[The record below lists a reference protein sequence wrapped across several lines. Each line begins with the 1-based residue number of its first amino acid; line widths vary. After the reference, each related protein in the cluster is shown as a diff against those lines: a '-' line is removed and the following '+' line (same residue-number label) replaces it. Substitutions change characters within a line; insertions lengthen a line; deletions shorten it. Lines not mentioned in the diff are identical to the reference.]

1 MDKAT
6 VHVESFP
13 KEMTPESMIK
23 VFQRAGVIRHIR
35 LPKLP
40 DGQLKGF
47 CFIEF
52 ATETEAN
59 KACEVF
65 NNCVPEE
72 FTNNSNANYVQ
83 RKEAKVNPLRV
94 ISKLEW
100 LEHKKDLA
108 KIRKEIAALKP
119 KPEIKVDF

>member
-1 MDKAT
+1 M
-6 VHVESFP
+6 
-13 KEMTPESMIK
+13 
-23 VFQRAGVIRHIR
+23 
-35 LPKLP
+35 
-40 DGQLKGF
+40 
-47 CFIEF
+47 
-52 ATETEAN
+52 
-59 KACEVF
+59 
-65 NNCVPEE
+65 PEE

-108 KIRKEIAALKP
+108 KIRKEMAALKP